1 MINKNLLISLIP
13 SRRVRNKLAVL
24 LDCDQSIKIKNETR
38 CLMVAPHPDDEIIG
52 GGGVMCLHPQHFDV
66 VVLGSSGTDYKER
79 KAADHAKVRTS
90 EFGAVMDAL
99 GIKNHWIFQ
108 TIGVRGVEQ
117 MSAHFEEYIAVLN
130 TTEYDYIF
138 LPVPHD
144 RHQDHCYVTNTL
156 FKQILRAN
164 GYKNNLRI
172 AFYEVWSLIPNPN
185 VFIDTTSVVEKKTKI
200 LRLYESAHILFQYA
214 DISLGLN
221 RYRGSQANLP
231 MGYAEAFFVDSV
243 HNYLQADYQVP
254 LNGQ

>member
-1 MINKNLLISLIP
+1 MRIKDFFIKLVSFK
-13 SRRVRNKLAVL
+13 RVRNKLAVL
-24 LDCDQSIKIKNETR
+24 LDCDQSIKINEKTR
-38 CLMVAPHPDDEIIG
+38 CLFVAPHPDDEIIG
-52 GGGVMCLHPQHFDV
+52 GGGVMCLFPSNFDV

-79 KAADHAKVRTS
+79 KAADHARVRTV
-90 EFGAVMDAL
+90 EFDTVMNAL

-117 MSAHFEEYIAVLN
+117 MTAHFEEYIAALK
-130 TTEYDYIF
+130 TEKYDYIF

-144 RHQDHCYVTNTL
+144 RHQDHSYVTHTL
-156 FKQILRAN
+156 FKQILLTN
-164 GYKNNLRI
+164 GFKNNLRI

-185 VFIDTTSVVEKKTKI
+185 VFIDTTSVIEEKTRI
-200 LRLYESAHILFQYA
+200 LRLYKSAHILFQYA
-214 DISLGLN
+214 DISRGLN

-231 MGYAEAFFVDSV
+231 LGYAEAFFVDSV